1 MGKKKMS
8 FEEMVVLRKENHEEF
23 IKTIFN
29 NCLNHVFFDGELML
43 KSYRE
48 IEKDGK
54 TITVHTDK
62 WIMFNEDEKK
72 ALIDMAKERCEK
84 EKAEI
89 LRECDE
95 RYARAET
102 HPYRGLYEN
111 DFTSGIIC
119 AALEDGQEIPG
130 WLFVKACRLF
140 DKHKENED
148 TLWKSYRFKGF
159 VRWNQIEKAMK
170 YGENSNSRS
179 KND

>member
-8 FEEMVVLRKENHEEF
+8 FEEMVILRKENHDEF

-72 ALIDMAKERCEK
+72 TLIDMAKERCEK

-102 HPYRGLYEN
+102 HPYRGVFMKTISLPESFVQHLKTVRKSPIGCSLRRA
-111 DFTSGIIC
+111 DFSTNTRKMKILFGNLIVSK
-119 AALEDGQEIPG
+119 AL
-130 WLFVKACRLF
+130 
-140 DKHKENED
+140 
-148 TLWKSYRFKGF
+148 
-159 VRWNQIEKAMK
+159 
-170 YGENSNSRS
+170 
-179 KND
+179 

>member
-119 AALEDGQEIPG
+119 AELEDGQEIPG

-159 VRWNQIEKAMK
+159 VRWGQIEKAMK
-170 YGENSNSRS
+170 YGEHSNSRS